1 MITNVTQGFA
11 SLDPE
16 DQHCKLNQEQTNA
29 YTDINCRMHK
39 NLDLAIGN
47 VQFLIDFMTVLY
59 TRWRFENYKKNL
71 HRKKTMKKLVKLC
84 LHFKQN
90 TFHFDEIFFMENFKT
105 SKFQF

>member
-1 MITNVTQGFA
+1 LKIGVEAMITNVTQGFA

-47 VQFLIDFMTVLY
+47 VQF
-59 TRWRFENYKKNL
+59 
-71 HRKKTMKKLVKLC
+71 
-84 LHFKQN
+84 
-90 TFHFDEIFFMENFKT
+90 
-105 SKFQF
+105 